1 MLNVR
6 VGDYHRVRRR
16 IVWITCRVVLA
27 QTLFA
32 LLIVMLDLVRGAMGT
47 LPVGHFGIE
56 ANLHYRDVAQVLL
69 ISPAM
74 FATGYLWV
82 LLPVWLLRG
91 GIQVHCH
98 RCQWSLPVGWYQD
111 VLPCPN
117 CDRPFDVRTGDR
129 PSGVSPESRREVPH
143 TSAEGGP

>member
-1 MLNVR
+1 MFWQTVFAFLILFRHVTR
-6 VGDYHRVRRR
+6 PVFLVGYLSMEYARHKQDLSE
-16 IVWITCRVVLA
+16 VLP
-27 QTLFA
+27 TGL
-32 LLIVMLDLVRGAMGT
+32 
-47 LPVGHFGIE
+47 
-56 ANLHYRDVAQVLL
+56 
-69 ISPAM
+69 AM

-98 RCQWSLPVGWYQD
+98 RCHWSLPVGWYQG

-117 CDRPFDVRTGDR
+117 CDGPFDARTGDR
-129 PSGVSPESRREVPH
+129 LAGVSPESRREVPH